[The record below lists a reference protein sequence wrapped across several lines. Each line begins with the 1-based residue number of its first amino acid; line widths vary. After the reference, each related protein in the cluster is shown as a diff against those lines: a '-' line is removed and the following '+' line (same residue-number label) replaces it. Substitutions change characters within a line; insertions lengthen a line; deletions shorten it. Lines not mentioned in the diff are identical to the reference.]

1 MDDGATDI
9 AAWIDREL
17 AGSRF
22 SDERLGKRLRSLVH
36 QLSGAIGSP
45 LPLACGDWASA
56 KAAYRFLSNDDVS
69 EDQILAGH
77 FAATAERI
85 RAVDGPILVLQDT
98 TEFIYKRSRPE
109 DIGAIGFAPM
119 ARGPGGHR
127 KLYTVCGL
135 LMHSS
140 LAVTPEGLPLGL
152 TAAKFWSRSK
162 FKGTTAL
169 KRHIN
174 PTRVPIEVKESIRWL
189 ENMSQSNALIGDPA
203 RCVHIGDRENDI
215 YEFFCRAF
223 AEGTNFVVRTC
234 VDRLAGDGSH
244 TINAEMAEVSVKGL
258 HPITVPL
265 GNGEVEETAV
275 EIRFKAIDVLPPI
288 GKQKRYPPLRLT
300 VIHAQE
306 RTDPE
311 GRKPIDWRL
320 ITNLPIKTAVDAIEK
335 LNWYAMRW
343 KIEVFHKI
351 LKSGCRAEDA
361 KLRTA
366 DRLVNLIAIFCVIS
380 WRIFWM
386 TMISRIVPDAP
397 PTLVFTEEECT
408 ILDETVRRPTGE
420 PAVPTL
426 AKYSDSVARLG
437 GYMARSHDQPPGNIV
452 MWRGWRRLMDIS
464 IGYRLA
470 AQSCG

>member
-1 MDDGATDI
+1 MADGATEI
-9 AAWIDREL
+9 ATWIDREL

-22 SDERLGKRLRSLVH
+22 SDERLGKRLRSLVYR
-36 QLSGAIGSP
+36 LGASIGNP
-45 LPLACGDWASA
+45 LPLACGDWANT

-69 EDQILAGH
+69 EGQILAGH

-85 RAVDGPILVLQDT
+85 REVDGPILVLQDT
-98 TEFIYKRSRPE
+98 TEFIFKRSRPE
-109 DIGAIGFAPM
+109 TIGAIGFAPM

-127 KLYTVCGL
+127 KLHTVCGL

-140 LAVTPEGLPLGL
+140 LAITPEGLPLGL

-189 ENMSQSNALIGDPA
+189 DNMSQSNTLIGDPT

-215 YEFFCRAF
+215 YEFFCRAS

-244 TINAEMAEVSVKGL
+244 TINAEMAEVSVKGR
-258 HPITVPL
+258 HRVAVPL
-265 GNGEVEETAV
+265 GNGEVEETMV
-275 EIRFKAIDVLPPI
+275 ELRFKAIDVLPPI
-288 GKQKRYPPLRLT
+288 GKQNRYPPLRLT

-306 RTDPE
+306 RTVPE
-311 GRKPIDWRL
+311 GRKPINWRL
-320 ITNLPIKTAVDAIEK
+320 ITNLPVKTAADAVKK
-335 LNWYAMRW
+335 LDWYAMRW

-366 DRLVNLIAIFCVIS
+366 NRLVNLIAIFCVIS

-386 TMISRIVPDAP
+386 TMMARITPNAP

-408 ILDETVRRPTGE
+408 ILDDTVRRPPGE
-420 PAVPTL
+420 PSAPTL

-437 GYMARSHDQPPGNIV
+437 GYMARSHDPPPGNIV

-470 AQSCG
+470 VQSCG